1 MAEDMQDLFLSHASD
16 DKVRYIQPLA
26 ESLTTR
32 KITYW
37 LDSVE
42 IGWGDNIPLRIN
54 EGLRTSRYL
63 LLCLSRS
70 FLNRRW
76 PEAEMASVLARQ
88 NATGQ
93 KQVLPLI
100 LNSKELMLNQYPIL
114 ASLAYK
120 EYKGSA
126 EVVADEIAAVLQL
139 SPHKQKQHGLHITVE
154 SVHTGKLCDI
164 QVSPKVSVR
173 WLADKAQQGLG
184 VSDQAET
191 GAYLPFHVKWVL
203 VDVQAEKEWHR
214 LGRREQSRLFAIVQK
229 GKRAEVSHD
238 DSDRLEDL
246 GVQDGTIFH
255 LYAIEDDRYEPP
267 CACAN

>member
-1 MAEDMQDLFLSHASD
+1 MRVSLDNEEGFIRRGTHMAEDMQDLFLSHTSD
-16 DKVRYIQPLA
+16 DKARYIQPLS

-76 PEAEMASVLARQ
+76 PEAEMTSALARQ

-100 LNSKELMLNQYPIL
+100 LNSKDLVLSQYPVL

-120 EYKGSA
+120 SMG
-126 EVVADEIAAVLQL
+126 
-139 SPHKQKQHGLHITVE
+139 
-154 SVHTGKLCDI
+154 
-164 QVSPKVSVR
+164 
-173 WLADKAQQGLG
+173 
-184 VSDQAET
+184 DQRT
-191 GAYLPFHVKWVL
+191 
-203 VDVQAEKEWHR
+203 
-214 LGRREQSRLFAIVQK
+214 S
-229 GKRAEVSHD
+229 
-238 DSDRLEDL
+238 
-246 GVQDGTIFH
+246 
-255 LYAIEDDRYEPP
+255 
-267 CACAN
+267 